1 MGDMGLK
8 RKRKGSSSCSADST
22 SEPKPKPKPKQI
34 SASTSKRPIMHW
46 ETEWNYPFLDLLD
59 NICKGRERSIGRAF
73 NNEFWR
79 AFAELFCNRIGR
91 SGITAEECKER
102 VRFFEQKY
110 RDYKGYPAENDE
122 DRKIFSLF
130 HRDPVPKAPRAP
142 ADCGASSQ
150 ASGSRSCSRPR
161 SRSVARSY
169 TASVVPTPEQ
179 QKAAVCEALSSLV
192 RHKNLKFSSNDNIAA
207 ELSSQAMA
215 GTFLDHNEDQRVNLI
230 VEKFGTDVL
239 WDQGNAGGTQ

>member
-1 MGDMGLK
+1 MKTHQSVHTSILHLYRTLHL
-8 RKRKGSSSCSADST
+8 RKSTTCYILRCSCFVQQCSY
-22 SEPKPKPKPKQI
+22 I
-34 SASTSKRPIMHW
+34 
-46 ETEWNYPFLDLLD
+46 
-59 NICKGRERSIGRAF
+59 
-73 NNEFWR
+73 
-79 AFAELFCNRIGR
+79 FC
-91 SGITAEECKER
+91 AW
-102 VRFFEQKY
+102 Q
-110 RDYKGYPAENDE
+110 GYPAENDE

-169 TASVVPTPEQ
+169 TASVVSTPEQ

-215 GTFLDHNEDQRVNLI
+215 GTFLDHNENQRVNLI
-230 VEKFGTDVL
+230 VEKFGTGSIFFPLFCFINFQIIYTFLSSLILVQGL
-239 WDQGNAGGTQ
+239 SLLQVIWDF